1 MMKPSLFFYIVV
13 INYSRPPKQSHI
25 HMKDIVAVNIIN
37 FSLHHSRFIDSSRI
51 DALLEL
57 MISLQSMLLQSSVS
71 DVSYHGS
78 DSSSG
83 SSHRSNNNSIVI
95 ERH

>member
-1 MMKPSLFFYIVV
+1 
-13 INYSRPPKQSHI
+13 
-25 HMKDIVAVNIIN
+25 
-37 FSLHHSRFIDSSRI
+37 
-51 DALLEL
+51 